1 MAGMNYQ
8 TRPKHTG
15 ADVRTRPGRG
25 MERHAI
31 RFRIRK
37 TVSLNEDS
45 SVPGSGLLISVHVVF
60 GSAAGE
66 DISYGRNAVS

>member
-1 MAGMNYQ
+1 
-8 TRPKHTG
+8 
-15 ADVRTRPGRG
+15 

-31 RFRIRK
+31 RVRIRK

-66 DISYGRNAVS
+66 DISYGRKAVS